1 MRIFPKVMSSQWRM
15 DECSDAALRAVVFSH
30 RLTLRCLQ
38 MPTVGQLGPP
48 WSGPLRLPR
57 TNDSGKW
64 CM

>member
-1 MRIFPKVMSSQWRM
+1 MRIFAKVMSSQWRM

-30 RLTLRCLQ
+30 TK
-38 MPTVGQLGPP
+38 MPTDAYLTVGQLGPP